1 MFCTNCGKE
10 LADGVTK
17 CPDCG
22 KEIGNSTNIN
32 FSDVTNYAGWQ
43 MNKAV
48 AGANARDDA
57 SREAYRK
64 EQEEKGIKNLSGL
77 IIDPQEQKI
86 AVLGSSY
93 LDSLLYGGVL
103 RKGFGILTDKR
114 FYFKGKC
121 FTKTLGRRIK
131 LEQEY
136 TVNLE
141 NITASGFVYIQRYWL
156 LILAILCLVFCLG
169 LGVFGGSKASAMFL
183 VAALGLVILFAA
195 YYFTM
200 KVYYEVYFE
209 GGVICVDVSKYGG
222 VKEVRAFN
230 KALCLAKD
238 KCKNRGYERY

>member
-17 CPDCG
+17 CPNCG

-32 FSDVTNYAGWQ
+32 FSDVTNYAGQQ

-48 AGANARDDA
+48 AGAKAQVDA
-57 SREAYRK
+57 SREAYKK
-64 EQEEKGIKNLSGL
+64 EQEEKGIKNISEL

-86 AVLGSSY
+86 AVMGSSY
-93 LDSLLYGGVL
+93 LDSLLHGGVL

-121 FTKTLGRRIK
+121 FTKALGRRVK
-131 LEQEY
+131 VDQEY

-141 NITASGFVYIQRYWL
+141 NVTASGFVYIQRYWL
-156 LILAILCLVFCLG
+156 LVLAILSLVFGIG
-169 LGVFGGSKASAMFL
+169 LGMFEGGEVLLFAVLCFAVF
-183 VAALGLVILFAA
+183 FAA
-195 YYFTM
+195 YYLTK

-222 VKEVRAFN
+222 IKEVRAFN
-230 KALCLAKD
+230 KALCSAKD
-238 KCKNRGYERY
+238 KHNRGRI